1 MFWSRNICLSL
12 HLGSSESHK
21 TLEKSL
27 SMSALHPASL
37 FFVFSHYHVST
48 DDIAP
53 FSAYKHTHTHN
64 SQFLYSC
71 WWSAN
76 APNISFETLNSG
88 QFMLSIQLIIPN
100 YLVILSHWCSIT
112 VSWETY
118 PLPHS
123 ELHLLHSLHQT
134 TPTALRYTYVTYY
147 LILW

>member
-27 SMSALHPASL
+27 SMSALHPGSL

-53 FSAYKHTHTHN
+53 FSAYKHTHN

-88 QFMLSIQLIIPN
+88 QFMLTIQLIIPN

-118 PLPHS
+118 PLPHWTTPAT
-123 ELHLLHSLHQT
+123 LIAPNYTYCTKVHLCHLLLDFM
-134 TPTALRYTYVTYY
+134 
-147 LILW
+147 IE